1 MYRTACFSLRY
12 LWANGNFTNSM
23 TIAILRPFATAL
35 LALTVTHAAHAGQ
48 LPRPD
53 HVVVII
59 EENHG
64 YAQIMDKRNSA
75 SYIHALAKRG
85 VLFTD
90 SHGITHPSQ
99 PNYLALF
106 SGSTQGIT
114 NDACLRSFDSDN
126 LASALLDAG
135 FSFATFSESLPAT
148 GDLSCGAGA
157 YQRKH
162 NPAANWQGTR
172 LPAGINRRFVDFAE
186 LPSGDFS
193 KLPTVSFVIPD
204 QNNDMHDGSFGEADE
219 WLKKHIAPYVDWAYK
234 HNSLLIL
241 TWDEDDFRAEN
252 DIVTILAGPMVNA
265 GTSAQRIDHYNVLRT
280 LLDFYGLPALG
291 ASRDAEAIKG
301 VSKKR

>member
-1 MYRTACFSLRY
+1 MRRS
-12 LWANGNFTNSM
+12 
-23 TIAILRPFATAL
+23 IATAL
-35 LALTVTHAAHAGQ
+35 LALTVAHAANAGQ

-53 HVVVII
+53 HVVIVI

-64 YAQIMDKRNSA
+64 YAQIMDKRNSG
-75 SYIHALAKRG
+75 SYIHALAKSG
-85 VLFTD
+85 TLFTD

-106 SGSTQGIT
+106 SGSTQGVS
-114 NDACLRSFDSDN
+114 NDACLRTFDGDN
-126 LASALLDAG
+126 LASTLLDAG
-135 FSFATFSESLPAT
+135 LSFATYSESLPAT
-148 GDLSCGAGA
+148 GDLGCGAGA

-172 LPAGINRRFVDFAE
+172 LPAGVNKRFADF
-186 LPSGDFS
+186 PQDYS

-204 QNNDMHDGSFGEADE
+204 QNNDMHDGSFEEADE
-219 WLKKHIAPYVDWAYK
+219 WLKKHIASYVDWAYK

-241 TWDEDDFRAEN
+241 TWDEDDFRGEN
-252 DIVTILAGPMVNA
+252 HIATILAGPMLNA

-301 VSKKR
+301 VWKKR

>member
-1 MYRTACFSLRY
+1 MKNTVRHLLA
-12 LWANGNFTNSM
+12 A
-23 TIAILRPFATAL
+23 AL
-35 LALTVTHAAHAGQ
+35 LALTLAPAAHAGK

-53 HVVVII
+53 HVVIVI

-64 YAQIMDKRNSA
+64 YSQIMDKHNSA

-85 VLFTD
+85 VLFTQ
-90 SHGITHPSQ
+90 SYGVTHPSQ

-106 SGSTQGIT
+106 TGSTQGVT
-114 NDACLRSFDSDN
+114 DDACLRSFDNDN

-148 GDLSCGAGA
+148 GDLSCAPGA

-172 LPAGINRRFVDFAE
+172 LPAGINKRFADFAN
-186 LPSGDFS
+186 LPRGDFS

-204 QNNDMHDGSFGEADE
+204 QNNDMHDGSFEAADQ
-219 WLKKHIAPYVDWAYK
+219 WLKTHIAPYEAWAMK
-234 HNSLLIL
+234 NNSLLIL
-241 TWDEDDFRAEN
+241 TWDEDDFRGDN
-252 DIVTILAGPMVNA
+252 HIVTILAGPMVKA
-265 GTSAQRIDHYNVLRT
+265 GTSRQRIDHYNVLRT

-301 VSKKR
+301 IWKKR

>member
-1 MYRTACFSLRY
+1 MTAKSLFIR
-12 LWANGNFTNSM
+12 ANGDFTYLM
-23 TIAILRPFATAL
+23 KIIMRHLFVTTL
-35 LALTVTHAAHAGQ
+35 LALTLASAVYAEV

-53 HVVVII
+53 HVVIVI

-85 VLFTD
+85 VLFTE
-90 SHGITHPSQ
+90 SHGVTHPSQ

-114 NDACLRSFDSDN
+114 NDSCPHTFNNDN
-126 LASALLDAG
+126 LASSLQDGG

-148 GDLSCGAGA
+148 GDLICSSGD

-162 NPAANWQGTR
+162 NPAANWQGAR
-172 LPAGINRRFVDFAE
+172 LPAGINRRFADF
-186 LPSGDFS
+186 PQDYSR
-193 KLPTVSFVIPD
+193 LPTVSFVVPD
-204 QNNDMHDGSFGEADE
+204 QDDDMHDGSFETADQ
-219 WLKKHIAPYVDWAYK
+219 WLKTHIDPYVAWAYK

-241 TWDEDDFRAEN
+241 TWDEDDFRGDN
-252 DIVTILAGPMVNA
+252 RIVTILAGPMVVA
-265 GTSAQRIDHYNVLRT
+265 GTSSQHIDHYSVLRM

-301 VSKKR
+301 IWKGR

>member
-1 MYRTACFSLRY
+1 MRRL
-12 LWANGNFTNSM
+12 L
-23 TIAILRPFATAL
+23 AITL
-35 LALTVTHAAHAGQ
+35 LALTLAPAAHAGR

-53 HVVVII
+53 HVVIVI
-59 EENHG
+59 EENRG
-64 YAQIMDKRNSA
+64 YSQIMGKRNSA

-85 VLFTD
+85 VLFTE
-90 SHGITHPSQ
+90 SYGVSHPSQ

-114 NDACLRSFDSDN
+114 NDSCLRSFDNDN
-126 LASALLDAG
+126 LASALLDGG

-148 GDLSCGAGA
+148 GDLSCSSGA

-172 LPAGINRRFVDFAE
+172 LPAGINKRFANF
-186 LPSGDFS
+186 PQDFS

-204 QNNDMHDGSFGEADE
+204 QNNDMHDGSFEAADQ
-219 WLKKHIAPYVDWAYK
+219 WLKTRIEPYVAWAFK

-241 TWDEDDFRAEN
+241 TWDEDDFSEGN
-252 DIVTILAGPMVNA
+252 HIVTIMVGPMVKA
-265 GTSAQRIDHYNVLRT
+265 GTTPQRIDHYRVLRT
-280 LLDFYGLPALG
+280 LLDFYGLPDLG

-301 VSKKR
+301 IWKKR